1 MASFS
6 AADVITQRLSHAAR
20 ELGTADPKN
29 FVGSLIHRSFPL
41 PAGASEY
48 AANALTPGAVP
59 CEPSFSED
67 EPSILRFTIV
77 PLDPRSSPVSRR
89 AEATREMR
97 RLVGPLFGND
107 ALRWFDQRSEDW
119 RGLYSHSLLD
129 YGAWFGTAYEKDGL
143 HAAKVYYEMQPGQ
156 FDPLPN
162 QLKQLTHSAMEA
174 MPSLVPVFTT
184 IRCGR
189 DAGCQRVTFLHRGPM
204 RLASLAP
211 LLERLG
217 LDHQLPSIL
226 KIAGVALG
234 GRFELPDRS
243 VLMGLRETSEGPE
256 LKLEVLLGML
266 PDLPPNFLDL
276 LALGISERPQKLHAL
291 GHWLRAFTPPS
302 LEWPGD
308 FSVMSLRITP
318 RTSAHVSLYLRP
330 TDLEVRRRLSDV
342 QSLRSSAAVA

>member
-1 MASFS
+1 MASLS
-6 AADVITQRLSHAAR
+6 AADVISQKLSHAAR
-20 ELGTADPKN
+20 SLETADPN
-29 FVGSLIHRSFPL
+29 DFVGSLIRRSFPL
-41 PAGASEY
+41 PAGAREY

-67 EPSILRFTIV
+67 EPRILRFTMV
-77 PLDPRSSPVSRR
+77 PLEPRSSPVSRR

-119 RGLYSHSLLD
+119 RGLYSHSHLD

-156 FDPLPN
+156 LDPLPHHL
-162 QLKQLTHSAMEA
+162 QLLVRSAMEA
-174 MPSLVPVFTT
+174 MPKLVPVFTT

-189 DAGCQRVTFLHRGPM
+189 DAGSQRVTFLHRGPM
-204 RLASLAP
+204 RLAHLAP
-211 LLERLG
+211 LLERFG
-217 LDHQLPSIL
+217 LAHQLPSIL
-226 KIAGVALG
+226 KVAGVALG

-256 LKLEVLLGML
+256 LKLEILLSMI

-318 RTSAHVSLYLRP
+318 RTSARVALYLRP

-342 QSLRSSAAVA
+342 QSLNPSAAVA

>member
-1 MASFS
+1 MASLS

-29 FVGSLIHRSFPL
+29 FVGSLINRSFPL

-67 EPSILRFTIV
+67 EPRILRFTIV

-107 ALRWFDQRSEDW
+107 ALRWFDHRSEDW
-119 RGLYSHSLLD
+119 RGLYSHSRLD

-156 FDPLPN
+156 FDPLPH
-162 QLKQLTHSAMEA
+162 QLKNLVRSAMEA

-189 DAGCQRVTFLHRGPM
+189 DAGSQRVTFLHRGPM
-204 RLASLAP
+204 RLASLTP

-217 LDHQLPSIL
+217 LAHQLPSIL

-256 LKLEVLLGML
+256 LKLEVLLSML

-302 LEWPGD
+302 LDWPGD

-318 RTSAHVSLYLRP
+318 RTSAHVALYLRP

-342 QSLRSSAAVA
+342 QSLRPSAAVA